1 MASACVA
8 DVRARAAQPAWPSC
22 APWRALGRRRAA
34 LRASGVVLA
43 ALPRSLPQVLT
54 SRALAGGHANSKP
67 VIMVQML
74 TSGRTGDTHDVC

>member
-1 MASACVA
+1 VA
-8 DVRARAAQPAWPSC
+8 ELEVR